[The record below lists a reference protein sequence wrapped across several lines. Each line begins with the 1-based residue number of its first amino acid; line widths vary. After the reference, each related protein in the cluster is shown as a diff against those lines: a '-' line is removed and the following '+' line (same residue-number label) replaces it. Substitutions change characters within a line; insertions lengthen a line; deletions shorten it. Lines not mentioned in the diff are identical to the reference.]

1 MSDVRYGVYTI
12 HPIAPLKQNG
22 KYSVAVT
29 IELNFSDGVRTSGSP
44 RGVGGDFD
52 TIGEAVTIRVRIK
65 RVCANGELLGITET
79 VAICVDICRVHE

>member
-22 KYSVAVT
+22 KYSAAVT

-44 RGVGGDFD
+44 RGLGGDFD
-52 TIGEAVTIRVRIK
+52 TEDQSHRAAVQYGK
-65 RVCANGELLGITET
+65 
-79 VAICVDICRVHE
+79 DIIDGNVPGQSPP